1 MKPESKGGIS
11 MRGNDVHRGEQHIPM
26 PCGARIVAFMESEGR
41 AGRLEPRNEREGLGK
56 VDSCESK
63 Q

>member
-1 MKPESKGGIS
+1 

-26 PCGARIVAFMESEGR
+26 PGGAWRVKEGQ
-41 AGRLEPRNEREGLGK
+41 GDWSPRNKREGLGK